1 MSVFKRSIVRK
12 DKCGN
17 PALITVPGRPIKIG
31 LLGPPE
37 ARILDLA
44 GPWEVF
50 TRANEV
56 LAEQQPNRKSAYQ
69 LTLATIDSSKLIDC
83 FGQLSIR
90 VSGDFRSLG
99 RGLDTL
105 LVGGGRATWELPK
118 NEDFLTWLK
127 ETGSN
132 VRRLAAIGSGAFFLA
147 EAGLLQ
153 GKRATT
159 HWRWADRL
167 KTSYPSILVDP
178 TPVFVRDGHVY
189 TSAGVSVSM
198 DLSVAMV
205 EEDYGHMVAAEVAKR
220 LVLFVHRSGQQ
231 PQVSQALTLQSSG
244 NDRLRD
250 LRPWI
255 LNHLEK
261 DLSVGALAKR
271 AAMSVRNFSRRFRE
285 LFGVTPAD
293 FVTRV
298 RVETACRRL
307 EESKLT
313 IEQIAT
319 ECGFSSAELL
329 RRAFHRTLGSVP
341 SRIRENSAAP
351 GLLP

>member
-1 MSVFKRSIVRK
+1 
-12 DKCGN
+12 
-17 PALITVPGRPIKIG
+17 
-31 LLGPPE
+31 
-37 ARILDLA
+37 
-44 GPWEVF
+44 
-50 TRANEV
+50 
-56 LAEQQPNRKSAYQ
+56 
-69 LTLATIDSSKLIDC
+69 
-83 FGQLSIR
+83 
-90 VSGDFRSLG
+90 
-99 RGLDTL
+99 
-105 LVGGGRATWELPK
+105 
-118 NEDFLTWLK
+118 
-127 ETGSN
+127 
-132 VRRLAAIGSGAFFLA
+132 
-147 EAGLLQ
+147 
-153 GKRATT
+153 
-159 HWRWADRL
+159 
-167 KTSYPSILVDP
+167 
-178 TPVFVRDGHVY
+178 
-189 TSAGVSVSM
+189 VSM

-261 DLSVGALAKR
+261 DLSVEALAKR

-341 SRIRENSAAP
+341 SQIRENSAASS
-351 GLLP
+351 LLS

>member
-1 MSVFKRSIVRK
+1 VRK
-12 DKCGN
+12 NKRGN
-17 PALITVPGRPIKIG
+17 TDAGLITGHGRPIKIG
-31 LLGPPE
+31 LLGPHE

-56 LAEQQPNRKSAYQ
+56 LAEQQPNQKPGYD
-69 LTLATIDSSKLIDC
+69 LTLATIDSSKLIHC

-90 VSGDFRSLG
+90 VGGNFRSLG
-99 RGLDTL
+99 TGLDAL

-118 NEDFLTWLK
+118 NEDFLAWLR
-127 ETGSN
+127 EVSST

-167 KTSYPSILVDP
+167 KKSYPSILVDP
-178 TPVFVRDGHVY
+178 APVFVRDGHVY

-198 DLSVAMV
+198 DLTLAMV
-205 EEDYGHMVAAEVAKR
+205 KEDYGQALAGEVAKR
-220 LVLFVHRSGQQ
+220 LVVFVYRPGEQ
-231 PQVSQALTLQSSG
+231 PQVSQALTLQVSG
-244 NDRLRD
+244 NDRFRD

-255 LNHLEK
+255 LNHLDK
-261 DLSVGALAKR
+261 DLSIGALAKR
-271 AAMSVRNFSRRFRE
+271 AAMSVRNFSRRFRQ

-293 FVTRV
+293 FVIRV
-298 RVETACRRL
+298 RVEAACRRL
-307 EESKLT
+307 EESRLT
-313 IEQIAT
+313 LEQIAT
-319 ECGFSSAELL
+319 ECGFSSADLL

-341 SRIRENSAAP
+341 SRFREDSGAS
-351 GLLP
+351 GRLS

>member
-1 MSVFKRSIVRK
+1 
-12 DKCGN
+12 
-17 PALITVPGRPIKIG
+17 
-31 LLGPPE
+31 
-37 ARILDLA
+37 
-44 GPWEVF
+44 
-50 TRANEV
+50 
-56 LAEQQPNRKSAYQ
+56 
-69 LTLATIDSSKLIDC
+69 
-83 FGQLSIR
+83 
-90 VSGDFRSLG
+90 
-99 RGLDTL
+99 
-105 LVGGGRATWELPK
+105 
-118 NEDFLTWLK
+118 
-127 ETGSN
+127 
-132 VRRLAAIGSGAFFLA
+132 
-147 EAGLLQ
+147 
-153 GKRATT
+153 
-159 HWRWADRL
+159 
-167 KTSYPSILVDP
+167 
-178 TPVFVRDGHVY
+178 
-189 TSAGVSVSM
+189 M

-261 DLSVGALAKR
+261 DLSVEALAKR

-285 LFGVTPAD
+285 LFGVTPAG

-351 GLLP
+351 SLLP

>member
-50 TRANEV
+50 TRANEI
-56 LAEQQPNRKSAYQ
+56 LAEQQPNQKSGYQ

-90 VSGDFRSLG
+90 VGGDFRSLG
-99 RGLDTL
+99 LGLDTL

-205 EEDYGHMVAAEVAKR
+205 EEDYGQMVAAEVAKR
-220 LVLFVHRSGQQ
+220 LVLFVHRSAQQ
-231 PQVSQALTLQSSG
+231 PQVSQALTLQGSG
-244 NDRLRD
+244 KDRLRD

-261 DLSVGALAKR
+261 DLSVEAMAKR
-271 AAMSVRNFSRRFRE
+271 AAMSVRNFSRRFRQ

-313 IEQIAT
+313 VEQIAT

-329 RRAFHRTLGSVP
+329 RRGFHRTLGSVP
-341 SRIRENSAAP
+341 SRIRENSAP
-351 GLLP
+351 GAK